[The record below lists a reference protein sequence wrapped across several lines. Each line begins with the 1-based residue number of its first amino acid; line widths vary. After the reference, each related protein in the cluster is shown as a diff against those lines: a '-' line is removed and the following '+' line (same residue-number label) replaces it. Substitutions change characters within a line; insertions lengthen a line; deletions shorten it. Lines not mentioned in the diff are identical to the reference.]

1 MLHDFRIRLFHAQS
15 SQISESVPKCI
26 AQIRMGFDRNRTLDN
41 RPECLV
47 FQHASHAA
55 GDATFYQNG
64 SVCGSSLVRS
74 EKNFG
79 FFGQKFHGGWDMIS
93 YESQGQRSIHFL
105 ANCSHLR
112 MICPLLALSVWKF
125 ALKLQAPAG

>member
-1 MLHDFRIRLFHAQS
+1 LTEIVRSTIALNASFFNTHRMLQEMPLFT
-15 SQISESVPKCI
+15 E
-26 AQIRMGFDRNRTLDN
+26 
-41 RPECLV
+41 
-47 FQHASHAA
+47 
-55 GDATFYQNG
+55 NG
-64 SVCGSSLVRS
+64 SVCGNSLVRS

-79 FFGQKFHGGWDMIS
+79 FCGQKFHGGWDMIS